1 MQDGPDYIAG
11 IRQAYIG
18 ELAASRLYRALA
30 DRRDDSAES
39 AKLAAIA
46 DVESR
51 TAGVLEPVIRRL
63 GITCDMA
70 EMDDIVQ
77 RRVEELGPL
86 SWSQFIEQAL
96 EAWPP
101 YVEQFAALSER
112 APPTDAPALKWLV
125 AHERALIEFLH
136 IERLAPHTRASLVPL
151 EAYLASAR

>member
-11 IRQAYIG
+11 IRQAYVG
-18 ELAASRLYRALA
+18 ELAASRLYRVLA
-30 DRRDDSAES
+30 DRRDDARES

-51 TAGVLEPVIRRL
+51 TAGVLEPVARRL
-63 GITCDMA
+63 GISCDRA
-70 EMDDIVQ
+70 EIDDIVQ
-77 RRVEELGPL
+77 RRVKELGAI

-101 YVEQFAALSER
+101 YIEQFAALSEH
-112 APPTDAPALKWLV
+112 APATDAVALNWLV

-136 IERLAPHTRASLVPL
+136 IERLEPHTRASLVPL
-151 EAYLASAR
+151 EAYLASAK